1 MATRHE
7 SSYCN
12 GQQCVE
18 SHKVV
23 YLNLTKSLEK
33 SYHIPAKKNT
43 SRLDTMRHKGQTSTL
58 EERVIIAERV
68 QAGKSSREIA
78 DELERPLS
86 TIRKWRQRYLRE
98 GRAGLSSQ
106 MGRPAAGAL
115 ASAPAEMK
123 EALLKLR
130 ETHPGWGAQTLRLE
144 ISKDEHFAGLR
155 IPSRARIAAYLKEQK
170 KVRKYERH
178 QDLPQPKAQP
188 LQRPHQEWEMD
199 AQGVTTVVGVG
210 KVSFINVLDAYSHVS
225 IDSHA
230 CPNMRHPKSQEYQ
243 RVLRRAFIRY
253 GLPEQISLD
262 HDSAFYDNKS
272 ASPFPSVIHL
282 WLIGLG
288 VQVRFIHKRPPLE
301 HSRIER
307 HHQTMAAQA
316 FEGQAFADVTAL
328 QRSLQAR
335 MLFLNQEYPTQALDG
350 QPPLRAFPQA
360 RHASRLYTLETEEQL
375 LDMQRIYDYLQ
386 NARWFR
392 QVSSVGTFSL
402 GGYVYNVTTRFAE
415 QTLEITFDGATRK
428 LVCLPEKKTAAFQVD
443 IQGLT
448 KATLMG
454 NVSTLPSYLAYQ
466 LALPLPYPDTT
477 L

>member
-1 MATRHE
+1 M
-7 SSYCN
+7 S
-12 GQQCVE
+12 
-18 SHKVV
+18 
-23 YLNLTKSLEK
+23 
-33 SYHIPAKKNT
+33 
-43 SRLDTMRHKGQTSTL
+43 HKGQTTTL
-58 EERVIIAERV
+58 EERVTIAKRV
-68 QAGKSSREIA
+68 DAGRSSREIA
-78 DELERPLS
+78 EELVRPLP

-98 GRAGLSSQ
+98 GRVGLSSQ
-106 MGRPAAGAL
+106 MGRPTAGAL
-115 ASAPAEMK
+115 ATVSAEMK
-123 EALLKLR
+123 DVILELR
-130 ETHPGWGAQTLRLE
+130 EKHPGWGAQTLRLE
-144 ISKDEHFAGLR
+144 IAKDMRFTGLK

-178 QDLPQPKAQP
+178 QDLPEPKAQSV
-188 LQRPHQEWEMD
+188 QRPHQEWEID
-199 AQGVTTVVGVG
+199 AQGVTTVAGLG
-210 KVSFINVLDAYSHVS
+210 KVSFINLLDVFSHVS

-230 CPNMRHPKSQEYQ
+230 CPNTRHPKSQEYQ

-253 GLPEQISLD
+253 GLPEQVSLD

-307 HHQTMAAQA
+307 HHQTIARQA
-316 FEGQAFADVTAL
+316 FEDQIFADATAL

-335 MLFLNQEYPTQALDG
+335 MLFLNQEYPTRALDG
-350 QPPLRAFPQA
+350 QPPFQAFPQA
-360 RHASRLYTLETEEQL
+360 RHSSRFYCLDAEEQL

-386 NARWFR
+386 SGRWFR
-392 QVSSVGTFSL
+392 QVSLVGTFSL
-402 GGYVYNVTTRFAE
+402 GGHIYNATTRFAE
-415 QTLEITFDGATRK
+415 QTLEITFDSTTRK
-428 LVCLPEKKTAAFQVD
+428 LVCLSEKQTTAFHLG

-448 KATLMG
+448 KTALMG
-454 NVSTLPSYLAYQ
+454 NAFPLPSYTAYQ